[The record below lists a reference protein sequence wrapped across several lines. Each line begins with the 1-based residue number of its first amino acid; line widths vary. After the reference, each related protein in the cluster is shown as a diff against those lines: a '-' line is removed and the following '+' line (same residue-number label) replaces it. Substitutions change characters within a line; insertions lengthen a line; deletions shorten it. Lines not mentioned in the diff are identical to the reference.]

1 MEPRIPEALRNG
13 HANLRSELGAIKAL
27 NGKIGEKAR
36 ILDAVMS
43 PHFKKEEGY
52 ALPPLGFLLALSSG
66 NWEIDADV
74 AIKMAEELASKL
86 SELKKDHEN
95 IAKALQNLKIVAD
108 EENNLIGKQFV
119 KDLTMHAD
127 IEDQVLYPTTILI
140 GNYLKHMKQAH

>member
-13 HANLRSELGAIKAL
+13 HKNLRSELEAIKAL

-36 ILDAVMS
+36 LLDKVMS
-43 PHFKKEEGY
+43 PHFKKEEDY
-52 ALPPLGFLLALSSG
+52 ALPPLGFLLALSAG
-66 NWEIDADV
+66 NWEIDSDV
-74 AIKMAEELASKL
+74 AIKMAELLESKL

-95 IAKALQNLKIVAD
+95 IEKAMQNLKVVAD